1 MKKNYIFTFILA
13 LFNLLAYAQTPMI
26 TAILDGDCTGGN
38 PKLLELYANGEVDFS
53 LYSIQNQSNA
63 GTTWGNTQDLVALAT
78 VTDAFVYISTSG
90 SATSLASEFPSITGA
105 TPTLISNTVNING
118 DDRIRIILTSDE
130 TVIDQYGVSS
140 EDGSG
145 KPWEY
150 ADSYAKRVDG
160 TSFNGSFV
168 EANWAFAGVS
178 ALNNLGI
185 CQGGTDS
192 FETLMGGIGTYTA
205 STASVKNNAIA
216 GFATYPNPITNHT
229 FTLTSASSEEKSV
242 TVFNLL
248 GKKVLETR
256 FSGIKSDINV
266 SAINAGIYILKVTES
281 GKTASKKLVIR

>member
-1 MKKNYIFTFILA
+1 MKKIYF
-13 LFNLLAYAQTPMI
+13 LLLTLTITSLSFAQSPII
-26 TAILDGDCTGGN
+26 TAIVDGDCSGGN

-53 LYSIQNQSNA
+53 LYSIQNQTNA
-63 GTTWGNTQDLVALAT
+63 NTTWGNTQNLTAFNT

-105 TPTLISNTVNING
+105 TPALISNTANING

-150 ADSYAKRVDG
+150 TDSYAKRVDG

-168 EANWAFAGVS
+168 EANWAFAGVR

-192 FETLMGGIGTYTA
+192 FETLIGGIGTYTA

-281 GKTASKKLVIR
+281 GKTATQKLVIR